1 MVCSKCGKELADGT
15 GLCPECG
22 VAVDGAPNAP
32 SADSPEKSPK
42 NWFITLVLC
51 MLFGPLGVHRFYAR
65 RYLSGVIQ
73 LCTFGGLGFWAL
85 FDFIF
90 ILFGR
95 FKDRE
100 GLPITRG
107 GKRETVVR
115 RPVQIVTTKRGKAI
129 FCQECGTKVEPEMEV
144 CPKCGWKPNDESSAL
159 PQNSAE
165 YNEALEMAK
174 TIEHVGVPLGGGVA
188 AEAFFLSVGL
198 GYYAIE
204 ENQSY
209 WIFILVV
216 PIIVVV
222 VAFAMAVEAR
232 KVAQPLVEACDLENA
247 RPAVKKFKDW
257 ELLLEVGLGLFVV
270 VPVIILFSIA
280 NWMIACVI
288 LMILGG
294 IMGFFGYG
302 MI

>member
-1 MVCSKCGKELADGT
+1 M
-15 GLCPECG
+15 
-22 VAVDGAPNAP
+22 
-32 SADSPEKSPK
+32 
-42 NWFITLVLC
+42 
-51 MLFGPLGVHRFYAR
+51 
-65 RYLSGVIQ
+65 
-73 LCTFGGLGFWAL
+73 
-85 FDFIF
+85 
-90 ILFGR
+90 
-95 FKDRE
+95 
-100 GLPITRG
+100 
-107 GKRETVVR
+107 R
-115 RPVQIVTTKRGKAI
+115 RPVQIAKTKREKAI
-129 FCQECGTKVEPEMEV
+129 FCQECGTKIEPEMEV
-144 CPKCGWKPNDESSAL
+144 CPKCGWKPNDGSSSL

-209 WIFILVV
+209 LIFILAV

-222 VAFAMAVEAR
+222 FAFAKAVEAQ

-257 ELLLEVGLGLFVV
+257 KLLMGVGLGLFVV
-270 VPVIILFSIA
+270 IPVLILFAIA
-280 NWMIACVI
+280 NWMVACVI

-294 IMGFFGYG
+294 IMGFLGYG